1 MTDDGYDQT
10 GDAGG
15 FPESGSGENGFLAAL
30 SEGNREFA
38 AANGWESADGVFD
51 SYRSLQNSLSS
62 SLRLP
67 DEEASAEDR
76 AAFYADVSKSW
87 TPKDGYRFKL
97 PETLPETFP
106 YDQAFASEAGEWFR
120 EAGLPPEAAQLL
132 HDKWVGKMAGQ
143 FAEYQDA
150 AHEAAQQ
157 QAEAAETAHR
167 ALIREY
173 GDPDSDGYQNAVAKA
188 DRALS
193 TLKTAG
199 VDLTGWFAEK
209 GALTKADGKG
219 LQQVVDP
226 VAVKLLAFIHDS
238 AFAEDGMRGF
248 GTGDEGGNPFETG
261 NSDLRQQS
269 QLLENNPLRARQM
282 IVAAGRDPTLFGL

>member
-1 MTDDGYDQT
+1 MTDDVYDQ
-10 GDAGG
+10 AGG
-15 FPESGSGENGFLAAL
+15 AEGVAETGTGNDGFLSAL
-30 SEGNREFA
+30 SEGNRDFA
-38 AANGWESADGVFD
+38 AANGWETADGLLE
-51 SYRSLQNSLSS
+51 SYRSLQKSLST

-67 DEEASAEDR
+67 GEDASAEDR

-87 TPKDGYRFKL
+87 IPKDGYRFKL
-97 PETLPETFP
+97 PESLPESFP
-106 YDQAFASEAGEWFR
+106 YDQAFAGEAGEWFR
-120 EAGLPPEAAQLL
+120 EAGLAPEAAQVL

-143 FAEYQDA
+143 FAEHQA
-150 AHEAAQQ
+150 AVQEAAQQ

-167 ALIREY
+167 ALVREY
-173 GDPDSDGYQNAVAKA
+173 GDPDSDGYRNAVAKA
-188 DRALS
+188 DRALG

-209 GALTKADGKG
+209 GALTRADGNG

-248 GTGDEGGNPFETG
+248 GAEGGDGNPFESG
-261 NSDLRQQS
+261 NPDLRQQS
-269 QLLENNPLRARQM
+269 QLLESNPLRARQM
-282 IVAAGRDPTLFGL
+282 IVAAGRDPRLFGL